1 MLERLRKPEYTGEN
15 RCWPCTVLNTILL
28 LLACAVI
35 AVFPKTR
42 SRRLGLASIVGLV
55 GGSAIALRGYFIP
68 GTPHVAPR
76 LAERLGFESH
86 QSNRQPTEAGSLAG
100 DSNEVSGERAME
112 TLLDSGVIHAVGETL
127 HLDENFRADWRQE
140 MEHARDSDLE
150 KHVRKVAPDKA
161 VVEVIENGDWVVVS
175 AGGPE
180 TEQWLSRPVAI
191 AEVAGVRALADYGI
205 DRDVRTQ
212 SASALRAF
220 LYDCPDCDERLEE
233 TTASRCCGSGTGTS
247 PLSPPDEVLAC
258 PACRQHVFTF

>member
-1 MLERLRKPEYTGEN
+1 MLERLRKSEYTGEN

-35 AVFPKTR
+35 TVFPKTR
-42 SRRLGLASIVGLV
+42 TRRLGLASALGLV
-55 GGSAIALRGYFIP
+55 GGFAIALRGYFIP

-76 LAERLGFESH
+76 LAERLGFEPEKTK
-86 QSNRQPTEAGSLAG
+86 RQPTEAGSLAS
-100 DSNEVSGERAME
+100 DSSEVSGDHAVE

-140 MEHARDSDLE
+140 MERARDGDLK
-150 KHVRKVAPDKA
+150 KHVRKVVPDTAA
-161 VVEVIENGDWVVVS
+161 VELVEDGDWVVVS

-180 TEQWLSRPVAI
+180 SEQWLSRPVAI
-191 AEVAGVRALADYGI
+191 AEVAGVRALADHDI
-205 DRDVRTQ
+205 DRDVRMQ